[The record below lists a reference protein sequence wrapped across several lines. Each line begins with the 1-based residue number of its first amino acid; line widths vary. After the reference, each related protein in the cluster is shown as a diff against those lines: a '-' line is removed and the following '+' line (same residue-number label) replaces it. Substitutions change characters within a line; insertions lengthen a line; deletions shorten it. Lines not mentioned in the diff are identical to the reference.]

1 MCVASLRSNSSVQS
15 KWLTQFLKRTNNY
28 VFALYTLLEYV
39 LKSIYT
45 LLGANQIT
53 RVKTWSQL
61 DPDFAFISLLH
72 SSPSPPV
79 LMLIRNIAVRTE
91 TDYSMHHPNTALD

>member
-1 MCVASLRSNSSVQS
+1 MCVASLRSNSCVQS
-15 KWLTQFLKRTNNY
+15 KWLTQFLKHTNNY

-61 DPDFAFISLLH
+61 DPDFSFISVLH
-72 SSPSPPV
+72 SPPSPTA
-79 LMLIRNIAVRTE
+79 LMLISSIAVRTE
-91 TDYSMHHPNTALD
+91 MGYSMHDPNTALD